1 MAKNIHVVA
10 ETYDNGFF
18 VTCISYQVSY
28 NKEYLPNWRQHSY
41 KERFVVNYLQQSEL
55 SADKVNQ
62 FSLRLPE
69 LRSTIDMIGN
79 YYHCLYIIMD
89 KIMKSDQTNTGI

>member
-1 MAKNIHVVA
+1 MANNIHVVS
-10 ETYDNGFF
+10 ETNDNGFF

-69 LRSTIDMIGN
+69 LQSTIDMIGN

-89 KIMKSDQTNTGI
+89 KIMRSDQMNTVI